1 MGEPS
6 WLRRNLVPLSALL
19 LVIVV
24 TVGIF
29 LYRDQLAGLGNYGYL
44 GAFLISLASNATI
57 LLPVPGPLILFAL
70 GAVLPSATLVGLAGG
85 AGAAIGEISGYL
97 FGYSGRGIAQKGR
110 LYSRLVDWV
119 RRWGALAIFIF
130 SLVPFF
136 PFDLAGIAAG
146 VLRFPFWRF
155 LLVCWVGR
163 TMLYIGVAWAGALGF
178 GALQGWLGLPAP

>member
-1 MGEPS
+1 MGEQS
-6 WLRRNLVPLSALL
+6 WLRRNLVPLLALL
-19 LVIVV
+19 LVIVI

-29 LYRDQLAGLGNYGYL
+29 LYRDQIAALGNYNYL

-57 LLPVPGPLILFAL
+57 ILPVPGPLILFAL
-70 GAVLPSATLVGLAGG
+70 GAVLPSPTLVGLAGG
-85 AGAAIGEISGYL
+85 TGAAIGEISGYL
-97 FGYSGRGIAQKGR
+97 FGYSGRRIAKKSR
-110 LYSRLVDWV
+110 LYYRLEGWV
-119 RRWGALAIFIF
+119 KRWGALAIFIF

-163 TMLYIGVAWAGALGF
+163 TMLYIGVAWGGALGWE
-178 GALQGWLGLPAP
+178 ALLRLLGWSVP